1 MQQTAFAAPAE
12 PGIALPRPTLTWVA
26 RAAAFALGLVLLVA
40 TFAKALDPQ
49 SFAEML
55 QSQGLTFGLP
65 PMAAAVLALAI
76 EGGLG
81 LLLVLGIRRRWSL
94 IAVTLLVVGFVAL
107 NCWEWWRAEHGAAPA
122 AGCGCFGNLVQRSP
136 AAAFWQDLAM
146 LVPLLLLSWL
156 ALPRGSRA
164 LPPRR
169 TAAAVVGIGAIAL
182 LAWRAPA
189 LPLDDI
195 ATRLKPGVELSQLCA
210 GEEPRVCL
218 TDVAPETTSGRSW
231 VALVDLKD
239 AEQWADKLNA
249 FAARDAGTPV
259 IALTDATLE
268 EKTAFTWQWGPTFP
282 VHEAPT
288 PLLRPLYR
296 SLPRSFLVEDGRVLR
311 TVPGLPAAGHP
322 DVPGDSTR

>member
-1 MQQTAFAAPAE
+1 M
-12 PGIALPRPTLTWVA
+12 V
-26 RAAAFALGLVLLVA
+26 
-40 TFAKALDPQ
+40 
-49 SFAEML
+49 
-55 QSQGLTFGLP
+55 
-65 PMAAAVLALAI
+65 AAVLALAV

-81 LLLVLGIRRRWSL
+81 LLLVLGVRRRWSL
-94 IAVTLLVVGFVAL
+94 ALVTLLVAGFVAL
-107 NCWEWWRAEHGAAPA
+107 NGWEWWRAAHGAVPA

-136 AAAFWQDLAM
+136 AAAFWQDLTM

-169 TAAAVVGIGAIAL
+169 TAAVVVGIAAIAL

-189 LPLDDI
+189 LPLDDV

-218 TDVAPETTSGRSW
+218 TDVAPETTSGRTW
-231 VALVDLKD
+231 VALVDLKN

-249 FAARDAGTPV
+249 FAAREGNPPV

-296 SLPRSFLVEDGRVLR
+296 TLPRSFLVEDGRVLR

-322 DVPGDSTR
+322 PDVPGDSTR

>member
-1 MQQTAFAAPAE
+1 MQQTARAAPAE

-26 RAAAFALGLVLLVA
+26 RAAAFALGAVLLVA
-40 TFAKALDPQ
+40 TFFKALDPQ
-49 SFAEML
+49 SFAELL
-55 QSQGLTFGLP
+55 QGQGLTLGLP
-65 PMAAAVLALAI
+65 PMVAAVLALAV

-81 LLLVLGIRRRWSL
+81 LLLVLGVRRPWSL
-94 IAVTLLVVGFVAL
+94 ALVTLLVAGFVAL
-107 NCWEWWRAEHGAAPA
+107 NGWEWWRAAHGAAPA

-156 ALPRGSRA
+156 AVPRDSRA

-169 TAAAVVGIGAIAL
+169 IAAAVIGIAAIAL

-189 LPLDDI
+189 LPLDDV
-195 ATRLKPGVELSQLCA
+195 ATRLKPGVELSQVCA

-218 TDVAPETTSGRSW
+218 PDVAPELLTGRAW
-231 VALVDLKD
+231 VVLVNLKD
-239 AEQWADKLNA
+239 GEHWADKLNA
-249 FAARDAGTPV
+249 FASHEGNPPV
-259 IALTDATLE
+259 IALTSASLE

-282 VHEAPT
+282 VREAP
-288 PLLRPLYR
+288 PALLRPLYR
-296 SLPRSFLVEDGRVLR
+296 TLPRSFLAEDGRVLH
-311 TVPGLPAAGHP
+311 TVPGLPAA

>member
-1 MQQTAFAAPAE
+1 
-12 PGIALPRPTLTWVA
+12 
-26 RAAAFALGLVLLVA
+26 
-40 TFAKALDPQ
+40 LDPRA
-49 SFAEML
+49 FAEML
-55 QSQGLTFGLP
+55 QDQGLTFGLP

-94 IAVTLLVVGFVAL
+94 AAVTLLVIGFVTL
-107 NCWEWWRAEHGAAPA
+107 NGWEWWRAAHGAPPA

-156 ALPRGSRA
+156 ALPRDSRA

-169 TAAAVVGIGAIAL
+169 TAAAVVGIAAIAM
-182 LAWRAPA
+182 LAWRAPE
-189 LPLDDI
+189 LPLDDV

-210 GEEPRVCL
+210 GKEPRVCL
-218 TDVAPETTSGRSW
+218 DDVLPDAASGRAW
-231 VALVDLKD
+231 VVLVDL
-239 AEQWADKLNA
+239 EQGEHWADALNA
-249 FAARDAGTPV
+249 FAAGQSTPV
-259 IALTDATLE
+259 MALASATPE

-282 VHEAPT
+282 VHEADAV
-288 PLLRPLYR
+288 LLRPLYR
-296 SLPRSFLVEDGRVLR
+296 TLPRSFLVEDGRVLR

-322 DVPGDSTR
+322 DVPGDSTQ